1 MDNTFGINTKDDID
15 LQTGILGSFNSERNE
30 KRKRESG
37 GSKTRKR
44 IKKHR
49 NTRRKTKKYNKKSR
63 KHYNKKSRK
72 HYTKKH

>member
-30 KRKRESG
+30 KRKREGG

-44 IKKHR
+44 IKKYR
-49 NTRRKTKKYNKKSR
+49 NTRRKTK
-63 KHYNKKSRK
+63 
-72 HYTKKH
+72 HYTKKHYTRRHYTKKH